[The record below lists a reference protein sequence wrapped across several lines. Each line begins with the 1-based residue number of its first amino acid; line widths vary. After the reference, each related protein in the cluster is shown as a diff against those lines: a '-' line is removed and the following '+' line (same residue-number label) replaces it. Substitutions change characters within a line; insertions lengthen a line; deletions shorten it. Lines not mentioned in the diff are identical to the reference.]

1 MRVKDWVTKWGKG
14 KKKVYDKREQRDE
27 NVMKNKEGSRKE

>member
-1 MRVKDWVTKWGKG
+1 MKKRQ
-14 KKKVYDKREQRDE
+14 KKVYDKREQRDE